1 MLSDIVSHARG
12 LHDLLHRRSPKSG
25 EEPPGPTALRQLERR
40 MDLDGSSHGT
50 LASPE
55 RLRYQS
61 KVGCDSRGYHSKCAM
76 VLPLPGALCPGVSS
90 LADHYLIEGVDFLP
104 AQVARLSAQYPI
116 RAVFLGCSQLTL
128 EDLA

>member
-1 MLSDIVSHARG
+1 
-12 LHDLLHRRSPKSG
+12 
-25 EEPPGPTALRQLERR
+25 
-40 MDLDGSSHGT
+40 
-50 LASPE
+50 
-55 RLRYQS
+55 
-61 KVGCDSRGYHSKCAM
+61 M

-128 EDLA
+128 EDLARFPGRSPGYSQLPETFRRQIAEDVPHWSAFIRQEASRFGYVYIDMTGDFPRRQDEAERALTTRA